1 MDKTNLNLSSILLVV
16 YIKILHKYDTKVLVF
31 DKSIREHQFWRRNL
45 RERSLNQDTYFL
57 LMKYLHSVSFSHN
70 YA

>member
-1 MDKTNLNLSSILLVV
+1 MR
-16 YIKILHKYDTKVLVF
+16 DTKVLVF